1 MKKKIVIIGGVAVGA
16 SCAARLRR
24 LNEEDEIILLEKDEH
39 ISFANCGLPYFVGDV
54 IKDRSNLI
62 IETRESLKSRFNID
76 VRNFS
81 EATKINREKKSVEVF
96 NKQKNESYDLSY
108 DKLVLAMG
116 ASSIVPNFNG
126 LEQANNIFTL
136 RTVPD
141 SESIK
146 EYVAKHDVKNAV
158 VIGAGFIGLEAA
170 ENLVEVGVKPTVLD
184 LSSQVLNVVDEE
196 IAKLVENE
204 MAEKGVNIKLE
215 TSVDT
220 FKDEGK
226 ELLLTNGETIKTD
239 LTIMAIG
246 VKPNIKIAK
255 EAGLEIGKTNGVKV
269 DDFLITNDPDIY
281 AGGDLIEVK
290 NYITK
295 EAALIPLAGPANR
308 HGRLIADHINGI
320 HTPTL
325 GSLGSSVIKI
335 FDKTVA
341 STGLTEKAALKANC
355 NYKTIHIHRPNH
367 ATYYPGASMI
377 TLKLVFDVP
386 TRKVLGAQAFGES
399 GVEKRIDVI
408 ATALKF
414 CATVD
419 DLAGLELTYAPP
431 FSSAKDPVNIAGY
444 AAGNVLNQDY
454 IPFYIQELDD
464 LLEKKIQFYDV
475 RTVEEYDYGHIEG
488 SKNFPLDDIRDN
500 LDKIDFNKD
509 IYITCQ
515 VGHRG
520 YLAAKLLKENGFSK
534 KIYNL
539 SGGYKLYK
547 ETR

>member
-204 MAEKGVNIKLE
+204 MVEKGVNIKLG